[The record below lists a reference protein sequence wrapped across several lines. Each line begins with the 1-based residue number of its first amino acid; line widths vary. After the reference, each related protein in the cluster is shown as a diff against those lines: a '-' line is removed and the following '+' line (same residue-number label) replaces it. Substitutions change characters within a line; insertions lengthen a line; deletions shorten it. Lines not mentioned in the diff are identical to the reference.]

1 MVDKQTILIT
11 GAGRGIGKML
21 ASHYLST
28 GSYNVVGISKSSE
41 PDLEFDFF
49 ENICVEDGGQ
59 ISKLFSDLK
68 KLGMDPD
75 IVINNASVLTSQ
87 YAMIMTSSQAE
98 DMISTNLL
106 GTFLVSKEAAKH
118 MRRKRFGR
126 IINIS
131 SMAASLEPAGDS
143 VYAATKMAVQTLANV
158 FARELGSLGITCNSL
173 GVTAIETDM
182 LNQLPRD
189 KIDEIIGDLRI
200 PRYATIEDITN
211 VIDFFISPNS
221 DYITAQTLYLGGIN

>member
-1 MVDKQTILIT
+1 MVDKKTILIT

-28 GSYNVVGISKSSE
+28 GSYNVVGISKASE

-49 ENICVEDGGQ
+49 ENICVEDSGQ
-59 ISKLFSDLK
+59 IAKLFSDLK
-68 KLGMDPD
+68 KLNMEPD

-189 KIDEIIGDLRI
+189 KIDEIINDLRI
-200 PRYATIEDITN
+200 PRYAKLEDIIN
-211 VIDFFISPNS
+211 VINFFISPDS

>member
-1 MVDKQTILIT
+1 MADKKTILIT

-21 ASHYLST
+21 ASHYIAT
-28 GSYNVVGISKSSE
+28 GAYNVAGISKSSK
-41 PDLEFDFF
+41 PFLEFDFF
-49 ENICVEDGGQ
+49 SNVCVDDPAQ
-59 ISKLFSDLK
+59 IATLFSDLK
-68 KLGMDPD
+68 KKNLEPD

-98 DMISTNLL
+98 AMISTNLL
-106 GTFLVSKEAAKH
+106 GTFLVSKEAAKQ

-189 KIDEIIGDLRI
+189 KIDEIVSDLRI
-200 PRYATIEDITN
+200 PRYAELRDIIN
-211 VIDFFISPNS
+211 VIDFFISPSS